1 MMKKLFVLF
10 TLSLVIEI
18 YPQFI
23 PESFSLSGEKK
34 HLNKL
39 FDSNPVSNTITDIV
53 TIGDTV
59 WIGTS
64 RGVSVSYDRGENWT
78 NFYNTEVFGDLGV
91 SAVAYNKYDGS
102 VWIATA
108 QDVEIPG
115 GETLPEGRGYK
126 YSTDGGLN
134 WSSVPQPIDDP
145 GDSLIAYGINDGI
158 NLPFVRALPIT
169 TGINNVTYDIA
180 FTDGVIWIASY
191 ASGLRKSTDRGQT
204 WQRVVLPSDSLDE
217 VTPYDTIKYALQP
230 VAGDFGPDQNLN
242 HEMFSVISINDSTIY
257 AGSAGGID
265 KSTDGGIS
273 WRKFNHTNQK
283 KPISGNWVVALKYNQ
298 SEQKLWAGTRRADDP
313 MEFFGVSSTSD
324 GGENWET
331 FLDDEYVWN
340 LGLKENDIF
349 VATNNGIFRSSDEGA
364 TWILPNNII
373 DRNSGVILTTKEFY
387 SVSAVEENGGV
398 WDIWLGSGDGLAKL
412 RETSFWQGE
421 WRIYLASQSLVSEK
435 ETYCY
440 PNPYSPKLDQLKIKY
455 STGGKDA
462 PVTIRIFDFGM
473 NYVRTILQN
482 AMRNKTIASPPDFW
496 DGKNDAGN
504 IVPNGV
510 YIYRVDVGSDKPLFG
525 KIIVMQ

>member
-145 GDSLIAYGINDGI
+145 GDS
-158 NLPFVRALPIT
+158 
-169 TGINNVTYDIA
+169 
-180 FTDGVIWIASY
+180 
-191 ASGLRKSTDRGQT
+191 
-204 WQRVVLPSDSLDE
+204 
-217 VTPYDTIKYALQP
+217 
-230 VAGDFGPDQNLN
+230 
-242 HEMFSVISINDSTIY
+242 
-257 AGSAGGID
+257 
-265 KSTDGGIS
+265 
-273 WRKFNHTNQK
+273 
-283 KPISGNWVVALKYNQ
+283 
-298 SEQKLWAGTRRADDP
+298 
-313 MEFFGVSSTSD
+313 
-324 GGENWET
+324 
-331 FLDDEYVWN
+331 
-340 LGLKENDIF
+340 
-349 VATNNGIFRSSDEGA
+349 
-364 TWILPNNII
+364 
-373 DRNSGVILTTKEFY
+373 
-387 SVSAVEENGGV
+387 
-398 WDIWLGSGDGLAKL
+398 
-412 RETSFWQGE
+412 
-421 WRIYLASQSLVSEK
+421 
-435 ETYCY
+435 
-440 PNPYSPKLDQLKIKY
+440 
-455 STGGKDA
+455 
-462 PVTIRIFDFGM
+462 
-473 NYVRTILQN
+473 
-482 AMRNKTIASPPDFW
+482 
-496 DGKNDAGN
+496 
-504 IVPNGV
+504 
-510 YIYRVDVGSDKPLFG
+510 
-525 KIIVMQ
+525 